1 LPLATN
7 ATFLARYVS
16 SSIDLPGICL
26 PTCASS
32 QSLFHLQADKN
43 GFFENLANVGG
54 ANGPSVEWLE
64 GSTRTLQG
72 LLDIH
77 SDDSVASIE
86 QPCHQEEPRPPLEE
100 SVSTVHHRDYEIPKE
115 SVLDARQHFDRDA
128 DDDSDF
134 VPLNSGDAIAKQIGG
149 SQRTGS
155 LPPEN
160 NATPPESGMPE
171 GNDEGGD
178 GPKSPRSDDDDENI
192 WLKVGSGIA
201 VLGAVVGGV
210 ALAMGQQGNDQ
221 SRSQARRQNRSTVQI
236 EELSDNDEGGD
247 DWVAVPSSPSI

>member
-1 LPLATN
+1 LRVLT
-7 ATFLARYVS
+7 
-16 SSIDLPGICL
+16 I
-26 PTCASS
+26 
-32 QSLFHLQADKN
+32 SLLHLQADKD
-43 GFFENLANVGG
+43 GFFENLAGVGK

-77 SDDSVASIE
+77 SDDAVASIE
-86 QPCHQEEPRPPLEE
+86 QPCHQEGPRPPLED
-100 SVSTVHHRDYEIPKE
+100 SLSTEHQKDYEIPIA
-115 SVLDARQHFDRDA
+115 SVQDPREHFDRDT
-128 DDDSDF
+128 DDDPDF
-134 VPLNSGDAIAKQIGG
+134 VPLNSGDDIAKQIGG

-160 NATPPESGMPE
+160 SVTPSESGMPE
-171 GNDEGGD
+171 GDD
-178 GPKSPRSDDDDENI
+178 GPKSPRSDDDENI

-247 DWVAVPSSPSI
+247 DWVAVSSCPST